1 MFRCYKQRNDC
12 KYARFFS
19 FVRCFNIYIHWC
31 TYDTLSNKVF
41 NYCIY
46 TISFLTLC
54 FWITSAIAIYA
65 ASGLSIPLPSPQQ
78 DQVFPSFYYGAA
90 AAVPYEKRQSSNEPD
105 ALALSLAMALRK
117 TIMYGSPLFNDPNT
131 TAADKEAAFNSY
143 KTVTEECFPK
153 ISQAYKENDIAAA
166 AEAANSTKR
175 KKE

>member
-1 MFRCYKQRNDC
+1 MTHSAIKCSTIAF
-12 KYARFFS
+12 
-19 FVRCFNIYIHWC
+19 
-31 TYDTLSNKVF
+31 TL
-41 NYCIY
+41 
-46 TISFLTLC
+46 FLFLPLC

-78 DQVFPSFYYGAA
+78 DQVSPSFYYGAA
-90 AAVPYEKRQSSNEPD
+90 AAVPYEKCQSSNEPD
-105 ALALSLAMALRK
+105 ALVLSLAMALRK